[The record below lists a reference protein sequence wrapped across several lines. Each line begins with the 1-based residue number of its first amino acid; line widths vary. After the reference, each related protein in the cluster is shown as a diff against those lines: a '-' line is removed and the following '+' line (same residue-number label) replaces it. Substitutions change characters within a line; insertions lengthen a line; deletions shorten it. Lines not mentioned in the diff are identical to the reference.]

1 MWGMDAAGDG
11 GLRGT
16 CCPGLSPGHRR
27 AGSPPRLGP
36 SGGQS
41 LLRVTKTER
50 TVHVLVPTNTTQAV
64 THFNTQLFPVSSRGE
79 RGRALTTPCLLCC
92 PPSTGRGGCRCPA
105 GPACEEEKQSLTVR
119 GLWLEPPRHVHARP
133 GQTTAPPAREVSV
146 AGRNRW
152 GRTTRKGLS
161 RTCSW
166 VKTSRVPG
174 QTRPQA
180 PAQAGA
186 QWVQACAPPHH
197 LAWGSPPSHPPM
209 DSRAETCN
217 GVLQQ
222 DPTALA
228 PALKQAL
235 RQALI

>member
-1 MWGMDAAGDG
+1 MWGMDAAGNG

-50 TVHVLVPTNTTQAV
+50 TVHVLVSTNTTQAV

-152 GRTTRKGLS
+152 GRTHQERPFQNLFLGQDLARAWTNTPSGSRSGWCPVGSGLCPSASPGLGGGPLPTHPWTRGQKPVMEFCS
-161 RTCSW
+161 RT
-166 VKTSRVPG
+166 
-174 QTRPQA
+174 
-180 PAQAGA
+180 
-186 QWVQACAPPHH
+186 PPRWP
-197 LAWGSPPSHPPM
+197 L
-209 DSRAETCN
+209 
-217 GVLQQ
+217 L
-222 DPTALA
+222 
-228 PALKQAL
+228 
-235 RQALI
+235 

>member
-1 MWGMDAAGDG
+1 MWGMDAAGNG

-105 GPACEEEKQSLTVR
+105 GPACEEEKQSRCGDCGWSLR
-119 GLWLEPPRHVHARP
+119 GTSMPVLGRRLPRQPGRSPWLVETGGA
-133 GQTTAPPAREVSV
+133 AP
-146 AGRNRW
+146 
-152 GRTTRKGLS
+152 TRKGLS

-180 PAQAGA
+180 PTQAGA

>member
-27 AGSPPRLGP
+27 AGSLPRLGP

-50 TVHVLVPTNTTQAV
+50 TVHVLVSTNTTQAV

-152 GRTTRKGLS
+152 GRTHQERPFQNLFLGQDLARAWTNAPSGSRSGWRPVGSGLCPS
-161 RTCSW
+161 AS
-166 VKTSRVPG
+166 PG
-174 QTRPQA
+174 LGEPPFPPTHGL
-180 PAQAGA
+180 AGRN
-186 QWVQACAPPHH
+186 
-197 LAWGSPPSHPPM
+197 L
-209 DSRAETCN
+209 
-217 GVLQQ
+217 
-222 DPTALA
+222 
-228 PALKQAL
+228 
-235 RQALI
+235 